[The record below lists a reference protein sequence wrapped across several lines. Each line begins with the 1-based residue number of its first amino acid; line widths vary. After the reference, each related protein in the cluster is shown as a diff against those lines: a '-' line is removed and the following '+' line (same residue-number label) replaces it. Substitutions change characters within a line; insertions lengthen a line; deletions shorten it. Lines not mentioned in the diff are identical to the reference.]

1 MRTHAISH
9 ELPCISHV
17 SHMHLLLSLMRLPCI
32 SRHLDED
39 AHVRHEQ
46 LAQHKGKGK
55 GRGGVVAA
63 EPQQFLRLQQVE
75 GGAVTGAGGGRHVES
90 SASPTAAAAS
100 SAPSPTRS
108 QRNAAIASL
117 KRMPSMKDHHRKE
130 RSHMLSRVEFLV
142 ALVKIAVNRFVLTK
156 EMDDVSQAVDR
167 LLGVVITSRLSAE
180 VVLEPDAFRRG
191 YAYSEPVCAALR
203 RNEPLLRHAFGFL
216 LAHGK
221 KEGTQLPGLYGHP
234 PVISLETWMSG
245 LAALELIGDDLSSR
259 DALRCFGW
267 SRMAVTDY
275 MSQQGNWK
283 DSVLPFE
290 GFMEACCRMA
300 ALKALPSTVQIQKSG
315 ADNAGEHLAKLRDG
329 DGPAYSAF
337 LCAQRHAW
345 GTEVPSEFE
354 VCVERT
360 LSIWQVALGGAGL

>member
-1 MRTHAISH
+1 
-9 ELPCISHV
+9 
-17 SHMHLLLSLMRLPCI
+17 MRLPCI

-156 EMDDVSQAVDR
+156 EMDDVSQVR
-167 LLGVVITSRLSAE
+167 
-180 VVLEPDAFRRG
+180 
-191 YAYSEPVCAALR
+191 
-203 RNEPLLRHAFGFL
+203 FL
-216 LAHGK
+216 LTASDGF
-221 KEGTQLPGLYGHP
+221 
-234 PVISLETWMSG
+234 
-245 LAALELIGDDLSSR
+245 DLTCCCLCPMLRSRSRRWIASS
-259 DALRCFGW
+259 ASSSECF
-267 SRMAVTDY
+267 
-275 MSQQGNWK
+275 
-283 DSVLPFE
+283 
-290 GFMEACCRMA
+290 
-300 ALKALPSTVQIQKSG
+300 
-315 ADNAGEHLAKLRDG
+315 
-329 DGPAYSAF
+329 
-337 LCAQRHAW
+337 
-345 GTEVPSEFE
+345 
-354 VCVERT
+354 
-360 LSIWQVALGGAGL
+360 